1 MMKVLQKTLNQR
13 TKMKKTTPSCFLKS
27 LLVITTVA
35 TFLLMTACSGLTS
48 KKEPLSESEAC
59 EHLNELVAAHPNKF
73 AEQKTIKRVNR
84 KMNSWTV
91 PSPFPLAKKCMVLE
105 WSTGLHA
112 FVCKWDSKSGME
124 TAKADYLEGQ
134 RMIQS
139 CLGNDWQE
147 ETSATKTG
155 GERARFS
162 KSGSETVVSIRYF
175 KGSRGILKNWFT
187 ALYIGDRSNLN
198 TAVQ

>member
-1 MMKVLQKTLNQR
+1 
-13 TKMKKTTPSCFLKS
+13 MKKTNQSYFLKP
-27 LLVITTVA
+27 LLVIATAA

-48 KKEPLSESEAC
+48 KQESLSETEAC
-59 EHLNELVAAHPNKF
+59 EQLNELVAAHPNKF
-73 AEQKTIKRVNR
+73 TEQKTIKRVNR

-91 PSPFPLAKKCMVLE
+91 QSPFPLAKNCQVLE
-105 WSTGLHA
+105 WSKGLHA
-112 FVCKWDSKSGME
+112 FVCKWDSKNGME
-124 TAKADYLEGQ
+124 TARADYLEGQ

-147 ETSATKTG
+147 ETSVTKTG
-155 GERARFS
+155 GKRARFS

-175 KGSRGILKNWFT
+175 RQSRGILRNWYT

>member
-1 MMKVLQKTLNQR
+1 MVYEKITKKLNQKV
-13 TKMKKTTPSCFLKS
+13 KMKKTIQSNFLKP
-27 LLVITTVA
+27 LLVIITVA
-35 TFLLMTACSGLTS
+35 TFLLVTACSGFSS

-59 EHLNELVAAHPNKF
+59 KKLNELIAAHPNKF

-91 PSPFPLAKKCMVLE
+91 PSPFPLAKNCMVLE
-105 WSTGLHA
+105 WSTGLHG

-147 ETSATKTG
+147 ETSVTKTG
-155 GERARFS
+155 GERARFN
-162 KSGSETVVSIRYF
+162 KSGSKTGVSISYF
-175 KGSRGILKNWFT
+175 RGARGVMRNW
-187 ALYIGDRSNLN
+187 
-198 TAVQ
+198 